1 MKKFKKALNTLN
13 QVLKNPGMTVLPGQ
27 LAFFFVLSLVPMITI
42 LIYFASLFS
51 FSLTDINAYFNLK
64 FSPEIIE
71 LVTPIV
77 EIEGINIGLI
87 IIIIIGIYLS
97 SNGMSS
103 VIVAADN
110 IYGIKQPSFLTRK
123 IKSIIM
129 VFIVM
134 LLFLFVLL
142 VPVLGNFILDIIQK
156 ITGYNEIYD
165 VLNVLRTPF
174 SWFIIFL
181 FIKILYTIA
190 PDKKIPSALVN
201 TGAIFTSLGWII
213 ATSIYLYYVRHFA
226 NYNVFYSGLSNIAIL
241 MIWIYI
247 LAYIFV
253 IGMGINYVEE
263 PNLIERIE
271 KIETEKATKKNQNK
285 KEN

>member
-1 MKKFKKALNTLN
+1 MKKFKKAFNTLR

-27 LAFFFVLSLVPMITI
+27 LAFFFVLSLVPMLTLI
-42 LIYFASLFS
+42 IYFTSLFS
-51 FSLTDINAYFNLK
+51 LTLTDISDYFNIN

-71 LVTPIV
+71 LITPIV

-87 IIIIIGIYLS
+87 IVIIIGIYLS

-103 VIVAADN
+103 VIVTANN
-110 IYGIKQPSFLTRK
+110 IYGIKQPPFLTRK
-123 IKSIIM
+123 IKSTIM
-129 VFIVM
+129 VLIVM
-134 LLFLFVLL
+134 LLFLFMLL
-142 VPVLGNFILDIIQK
+142 VPLLGNFILDVIQK
-156 ITGYNEIYD
+156 ITGYNEIYG
-165 VLNVLRTPF
+165 VLNILKTPF

-190 PDKKIPSALVN
+190 PDKKIPSAFVN

-213 ATSIYLYYVRHFA
+213 ATSIYLYYVGHFA
-226 NYNVFYSGLSNIAIL
+226 NYNLFYSGLSNIAIL

-253 IGMGINYVEE
+253 IGIGINYVEE

-271 KIETEKATKKNQNK
+271 KLEAEKSAKKNQNK
-285 KEN
+285 KEK

>member
-1 MKKFKKALNTLN
+1 
-13 QVLKNPGMTVLPGQ
+13 
-27 LAFFFVLSLVPMITI
+27 LSLVPMLTLI
-42 LIYFASLFS
+42 IYFTSLFS
-51 FSLTDINAYFNLK
+51 LTLTDISDYFNIN

-71 LVTPIV
+71 LITPIV

-87 IIIIIGIYLS
+87 IVIIIGIYLS

-103 VIVAADN
+103 VIVTANN
-110 IYGIKQPSFLTRK
+110 IYGIKQPPFLTRK
-123 IKSIIM
+123 IKSTIM
-129 VFIVM
+129 VLIVM
-134 LLFLFVLL
+134 LLFLFMLL
-142 VPVLGNFILDIIQK
+142 VPLLGNFILDVIQK
-156 ITGYNEIYD
+156 ITGYNEIYG
-165 VLNVLRTPF
+165 VLNILKTPF

-190 PDKKIPSALVN
+190 PDKKIPSAFVN

-213 ATSIYLYYVRHFA
+213 ATSIYLYYVGHFA
-226 NYNVFYSGLSNIAIL
+226 NYNLFYSGLSNIAIL

-253 IGMGINYVEE
+253 IGIGINYVEE

-271 KIETEKATKKNQNK
+271 KLEAEKSAKKNQNK
-285 KEN
+285 KEK